1 MCTGLISAWYMVAG
15 LLGITALNILSG
27 QHLLLC
33 PGLLGSGSKLNPGVK
48 SCVQAVGMLVAS

>member
-27 QHLLLC
+27 QHLLHC
-33 PGLLGSGSKLNPGVK
+33 PGLLGSESKLNPGVK